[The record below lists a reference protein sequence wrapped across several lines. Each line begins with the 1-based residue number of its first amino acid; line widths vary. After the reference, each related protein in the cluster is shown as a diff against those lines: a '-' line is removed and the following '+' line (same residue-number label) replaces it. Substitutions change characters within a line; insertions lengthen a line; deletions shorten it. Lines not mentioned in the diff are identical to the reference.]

1 MTATAPTCQRQHPA
15 VCCANFLSMCLHG
28 RRYRASTCHA
38 LTLLLSTLV
47 TMRSCDLINA
57 YLFSSFSLLITS
69 NWNAFLNSYF
79 SLYIQ
84 RYFVYTLNV
93 CVYVCALVCQLSIA
107 LFTISFE
114 GFCDLSQ
121 NRECAPIIISQLRKL
136 RLSQSS
142 KAMPPVCNLCVCQ
155 LKRIFDFHAN
165 RMPGEALQLVL
176 MALWF

>member
-93 CVYVCALVCQLSIA
+93 CVYGVRWSVSCQLYYS
-107 LFTISFE
+107 LFHLRDFVIWAKTESVHQSL
-114 GFCDLSQ
+114 FCNCVNYDY
-121 NRECAPIIISQLRKL
+121 
-136 RLSQSS
+136 S
-142 KAMPPVCNLCVCQ
+142 KAVKRCHQYAICAYANWKEFLIFTPIECQARHCN
-155 LKRIFDFHAN
+155 
-165 RMPGEALQLVL
+165 
-176 MALWF
+176 WY